1 MFLSCNNHGTKKKS
15 SVPLGNGTLDL
26 CIPCSDALPLLSC
39 AHENCTCASDD
50 PAPEHIKLICA
61 VGITVLK

>member
-1 MFLSCNNHGTKKKS
+1 MGQRKNPQSPWGMEPQTFVFH
-15 SVPLGNGTLDL
+15 
-26 CIPCSDALPLLSC
+26 ALPLSC

-61 VGITVLK
+61 VTYI

>member
-1 MFLSCNNHGTKKKS
+1 MGQRKNPQS
-15 SVPLGNGTLDL
+15 
-26 CIPCSDALPLLSC
+26 PCGMEPQTFVFHALPLSC

-61 VGITVLK
+61 VTYILALLF